1 MVRRAIHYITHWEDW
16 YWFAKYILIGPFWL
30 WYCLKARSFWFFT
43 PSNPGIAFGG
53 FIGETKKEIYDQ
65 LPPSTYPKSVYISPS
80 MSFPEI
86 STHLDNHQLSF
97 PLAVKPNAGMMGF
110 MFRKIESMGQL
121 QQYHAVMPVDYIIQ
135 ELITYPLEVSVF
147 YYRYPNEARGHIT
160 GFLKK
165 EPMEVTG
172 DGTRTLRELIMS
184 YPRAQF
190 RQKELLSKHESKL
203 DVVIPAGD
211 RFALSHALNLSRG
224 GRLVSLEHEKDERL
238 LAIFDGLSH
247 YSKNF
252 FYGRYDIKCTSIEDL
267 KCGRNF
273 SILEYNGCGA
283 EPHHVYGNGNSL
295 LTACKILVDHWEIL
309 YKISME
315 NYRRG
320 ISRWSYAEGLR
331 FTRSAKEH
339 FNVLSKL
346 DSAFE
351 FTSADARRPVTNHFS
366 DSSARYYVPA
376 SNG

>member
-1 MVRRAIHYITHWEDW
+1 MIKKAIYYITHWEDW
-16 YWFAKYILIGPFWL
+16 HWFIKYILIGPFWL
-30 WYCLKARSFWFFT
+30 WNCLKAGSFWFFT
-43 PSNPGIAFGG
+43 PSNPGITFGG

-65 LPPSTYPKSVYISPS
+65 LPASTYPKSVYVSPS
-80 MSFPEI
+80 MPFSEI
-86 STHLDNHQLSF
+86 NAHLASHQLSF

-110 MFRKIESMGQL
+110 MFRKIETMEQL

-135 ELITYPLEVSVF
+135 DLITYPLEVSVF

-172 DGTRTLRELIMS
+172 DGIRTLKELIVS
-184 YPRAQF
+184 YPRARF

-203 DVVIPAGD
+203 GVIIPAGD

-238 LAIFDGLSH
+238 LKIFDDLSH

-252 FYGRYDIKCTSIEDL
+252 YYGRYDIKCTSIEDL

-283 EPHHVYGNGNSL
+283 EPHHVYGNGNSFF
-295 LTACKILVDHWEIL
+295 TACKILVDHWDIL
-309 YKISME
+309 YKISMQ
-315 NYRRG
+315 NYRQG
-320 ISRWSYAEGLR
+320 IPRWSYAEGLR
-331 FTRSAKEH
+331 FSRKAREH

-346 DSAFE
+346 DSTFE
-351 FTSADARRPVTNHFS
+351 FTSAEARLPVADRFS
-366 DSSARYYVPA
+366 DSTAQYYVPA